1 MLALPSQTPGLVE
14 QYGLT
19 RAQTDRELW
28 AVDPSGGS
36 FSAAAAVNRILVELG
51 PAWSWLTLAYRVA
64 PIRWAEDRAYRWVAE
79 HRSRLW
85 FWSTTP
91 ECERAGATCE
101 QPER

>member
-14 QYGLT
+14 LQGLT

-28 AVDPSGGS
+28 VVDPTTDAS
-36 FSAAAAVNRILVELG
+36 FSGAAAVNRVLGELG
-51 PAWSWLTLAYRVA
+51 SGWVWLASAYRVA

-91 ECERAGATCE
+91 ECEQPGVRCE
-101 QPER
+101 